1 MGWEVAVSG
10 TVCLDDVTTPAGRR
24 REQPGGSA
32 LYFAVAAGR
41 FARVHLAA
49 VVGEDGDEAVR
60 AALAGVDVDLEGLCV
75 DSRPTRRWRAIHDF
89 ERWVTASECSEE
101 GAAARA
107 PRLSEAAARAEV
119 LFLGSMAPAQQLSI
133 LEASRA
139 RLVGID
145 SMVVHIR
152 RDAATLW
159 RALEGSDVLFLNRS
173 ELGALT
179 GCPDDGWQEAAG
191 ALCRGSGRLR
201 AVVVKGGPLGA
212 ACVTATGIE
221 ERSAPPVATVIDP
234 TGAGDSLAGGFL
246 GACAAAEL
254 DSAPFFGTALDAG
267 LGCAADAIAGFGVT
281 RLRAGGFSGR

>member
-1 MGWEVAVSG
+1 VGWEIAVSG

-24 REQPGGSA
+24 LEQPGGSA
-32 LYFAVAAGR
+32 LYCAVAAGR
-41 FARVHLAA
+41 YARVHLAA
-49 VVGEDGDEAVR
+49 VVGEDGVEAVR
-60 AALAGVDVDLEGLCV
+60 AALAGIEADLAGLYV
-75 DSRPTRRWRAIHDF
+75 DSRPTRRWRAVHDF
-89 ERWVTASECSEE
+89 ERWVTAGECSDE
-101 GAAARA
+101 GAAART
-107 PRLSEAAARAEV
+107 PHLTEAAARAEV

-152 RDAATLW
+152 ADAATLW

-179 GCPDDGWQEAAG
+179 GCPEGAWQEAAR
-191 ALCRGSGRLR
+191 ALCGRGRLR

-212 ACVTATGIE
+212 ACVTATGIA
-221 ERSAPPVATVIDP
+221 ERPAPPVAAVIDP

-246 GACAAAEL
+246 GACAAAEQ
-254 DSAPFFGTALDAG
+254 DSGDFFGAALDAG
-267 LGCAADAIAGFGVT
+267 LGCAAEAIAGFGVA